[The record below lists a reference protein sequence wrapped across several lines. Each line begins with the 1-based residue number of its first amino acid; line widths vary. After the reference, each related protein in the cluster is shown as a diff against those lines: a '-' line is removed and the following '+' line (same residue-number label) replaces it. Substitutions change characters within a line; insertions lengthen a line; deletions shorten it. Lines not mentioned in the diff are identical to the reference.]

1 MLDMTALLEQVR
13 GQAPLDV
20 IISFGKALAIPLMIF
35 IVFFIVVMSILW
47 VVFGFKDEA
56 YIIIYVISIIALLIG
71 IVIVLLLLYGIWQE
85 VIK

>member
-71 IVIVLLLLYGIWQE
+71 IVIVFPLAWIYLT
-85 VIK
+85 

>member
-20 IISFGKALAIPLMIF
+20 IISFGKALAIPLKIF

-71 IVIVLLLLYGIWQE
+71 IVIVFPLAWIYLT
-85 VIK
+85 